1 MSLETFDAAPLLDDF
16 TPLSEYSSQTP
27 GSFFGGKAVLHL
39 HAPNST
45 IKISNDQF
53 SAQSDFQRLFG
64 GSAPAASSDGDLH
77 LSDVDVWVTSRHVLL
92 FAPAHSFGLQVSY
105 PTITV
110 TAQDGQ
116 DVLLELNLSDAD
128 TADED
133 IQFVQIRIAAGD
145 VQHHA
150 AANPAQADGGA
161 LNGTT
166 SHNDASTALFKAIS
180 DCQELNPDPP
190 QPGEEGEDGEGGF
203 DETAPGATG
212 WITSENM
219 GDFMDENGNF
229 RIPEGMTV
237 IGGGGEEEE
246 EQGAPAEPLGE
257 GAGRTRTLAEL
268 DTEDGAAEEDESKW
282 QRTG

>member
-1 MSLETFDAAPLLDDF
+1 MALETLDTLPVLEDF
-16 TPLSEYSSQTP
+16 TPISEYNSQTP
-27 GSFFGGKAVLHL
+27 GTFFGGKAVLHL

-45 IKISNDQF
+45 IKIPSDQF
-53 SAQSDFQRLFG
+53 TAQSDFRRLSDNS
-64 GSAPAASSDGDLH
+64 GSAESSDGNVH
-77 LSDVDVWVTSRHVLL
+77 LAGIDVWVTSRHVQL
-92 FAPAHSFGLQVSY
+92 FASAHSSGLQISY

-110 TAQDGQ
+110 TAQDGE

-133 IQFVQIRIAAGD
+133 IQFVQIRIVAGT
-145 VQHHA
+145 VQHHIA
-150 AANPAQADGGA
+150 AGASQAQGGA
-161 LNGTT
+161 LNGNT
-166 SHNDASTALFKAIS
+166 SHNHASTALFKAIS

-190 QPGEEGEDGEGGF
+190 QPGEEGEEGEGGF

-229 RIPEGMTV
+229 RMPEGMTV
-237 IGGGGEEEE
+237 IGGEDEEATQSE
-246 EQGAPAEPLGE
+246 ALGE
-257 GAGRTRTLAEL
+257 GAGRTRTADEL
-268 DTEDGAAEEDESKW
+268 DTEHGAGEEANKW

>member
-1 MSLETFDAAPLLDDF
+1 MSLETIETAPLIEDF
-16 TPLSEYSSQTP
+16 TPLSEYTSQTP
-27 GSFFGGKAVLHL
+27 GSFFGGQPVLHL
-39 HAPNST
+39 HAPDST
-45 IKISNDQF
+45 IKIPQDQF
-53 SAQSDFQRLFG
+53 EAQSDFQQLSG
-64 GSAPAASSDGDLH
+64 GTTPSASSNGDIH
-77 LSDVDVWVTSRHVLL
+77 LSGVDVWVTSRHVLL
-92 FAPAHSFGLQVSY
+92 FAPAHSSGLQISY

-116 DVLLELNLSDAD
+116 DVLLELNLSDID

-133 IQFVQIRIAAGD
+133 IQFVQIRITAGT

-150 AANPAQADGGA
+150 AAATQAEGGA
-161 LNGTT
+161 SNGTADQNN
-166 SHNDASTALFKAIS
+166 SSDALFRAIS

-190 QPGEEGEDGEGGF
+190 QHGEEGEDGGF

-229 RIPEGMTV
+229 RMPEGMTV
-237 IGGGGEEEE
+237 IGGEDDD
-246 EQGAPAEPLGE
+246 QGAEPLGE
-257 GAGRTRTLAEL
+257 GAGRTRTAAEL
-268 DTEDGAAEEDESKW
+268 DTADGAGEEDEKKW

>member
-1 MSLETFDAAPLLDDF
+1 MSLETLDAAPAVDDF

-27 GSFFGGKAVLHL
+27 GTFFGGKPVLHL
-39 HAPNST
+39 HAPDST
-45 IKISNDQF
+45 IKIANDQF
-53 SAQSDFQRLFG
+53 DAQSDFQRLSG
-64 GSAPAASSDGDLH
+64 GSAPAASSDGHVH
-77 LSDVDVWVTSRHVLL
+77 LSGVDVWVTSRHVLL
-92 FAPAHSFGLQVSY
+92 FAPAHTSGLQISY

-116 DVLLELNLSDAD
+116 DVLLELNLSDSD

-133 IQFVQIRIAAGD
+133 IQFVQIRIVAGN
-145 VQHHA
+145 VQQQTA
-150 AANPAQADGGA
+150 GASAQADGVA
-161 LNGTT
+161 MNGTT

-190 QPGEEGEDGEGGF
+190 QLGEEGEDGEGGF

-219 GDFMDENGNF
+219 ADFTDENGNF
-229 RIPEGMTV
+229 RMPEGMTV
-237 IGGGGEEEE
+237 IGGEDEE
-246 EQGAPAEPLGE
+246 GAAGEPLGE
-257 GAGRTRTLAEL
+257 GAGRTRTAAEL
-268 DTEDGAAEEDESKW
+268 DTEHGAGEEDDNKW